1 MMKKKFFTEAEEEAM
16 KAFNERLNKTQEAL
30 EEAYIQRLT
39 QKPPYRT
46 GGFIQHLH
54 ETKLN
59 NYKFYKGKT
68 WTK

>member
-1 MMKKKFFTEAEEEAM
+1 MMKKKVFTEAEEEAM
-16 KAFNERLNKTQEAL
+16 KAFNERYEKTQAFM
-30 EEAYIQRLT
+30 EEAEIKRLR